1 MLRGGVGWD
10 HQLLSSTGGFPG
22 CTPLSEQSPTDHGRT
37 GLIQLSLGRVRAVPP
52 ASVNSRTMSGKVK
65 EDANRTPEC
74 CHTCSPTALL
84 PRSLG
89 YGLVSRSRDPGLGTK
104 QG

>member
-10 HQLLSSTGGFPG
+10 HQLLSSTDGSPG
-22 CTPLSEQSPTDHGRT
+22 CTPLSEQSPTRT

-52 ASVNSRTMSGKVK
+52 ASVNSRTMSGKLK

-74 CHTCSPTALL
+74 WHTCSPTALL

-89 YGLVSRSRDPGLGTK
+89 YGLLSRSRDPGLGTK